1 MRASLYLLKNA
12 PQGKKLIPFR
22 NSAHWASIALASLLT
37 VAGCAEVTRT
47 NFPTSAEA
55 QSAEL
60 PDNVRVIPLTPE
72 NINQTNAAS
81 PQSHAASQLPSARSS
96 WQYNIGVGDILSI
109 IVWDHPELTLPA
121 GPQRTQLESGSTVS
135 ENGAIFYPYLGQV
148 RVAGRVVG
156 DVQRELTERLQE
168 YIPDPQIE
176 VKVAAYN
183 ARKVVVTGAVN
194 APQSLPITNIPL
206 TLLEAVN
213 ASGGLSDDADGQ
225 MVSIRRGE
233 STSNVD
239 LQNFLENGRSGSN
252 PILHGGDIIN
262 VPTLDP
268 AQAFILG
275 KIKTPGIVELGTNDV
290 SLTEAIALKGGLD
303 EARADASGI
312 FVFRN
317 RSEGIDVYQLDAAT
331 PLAFVLATKF
341 SLRSD
346 DVVYIVSDPA
356 ARWNEIIGQLIPTI
370 GAVRQ
375 AQIIRNDG

>member
-1 MRASLYLLKNA
+1 M
-12 PQGKKLIPFR
+12 IPFTTPA
-22 NSAHWASIALASLLT
+22 SWASIALATLLS
-37 VAGCAEVTRT
+37 VAGCADVSRT
-47 NFPTSAEA
+47 DFPTTPDA

-60 PDNVRVIPLTPE
+60 PEYVRVIPLTPE
-72 NINQTNAAS
+72 NINQTNTAAAH
-81 PQSHAASQLPSARSS
+81 SHSTSQLPSARSS

-121 GPQRTQLESGSTVS
+121 GPQRSQLESGSTVN

-148 RVAGRVVG
+148 RVAGRIVG

-183 ARKVVVTGAVN
+183 ARKVVITGAVN

-213 ASGGLSDDADGQ
+213 ASGGLADNADGQ
-225 MVSIRRGE
+225 TVSIRRGN
-233 STSNVD
+233 TTTNVD
-239 LQNFLENGRSGSN
+239 LQNFLENGQASHN
-252 PILHGGDIIN
+252 PVLHGGDIIN
-262 VPTLDP
+262 VPTLEA

-275 KIKTPGIVELGTNDV
+275 KIKTPGIVDLGNNDV

-317 RSEGIDVYQLDAAT
+317 RSERIDVYQLDAAT

-341 SLRSD
+341 ALRPD

-375 AQIIRNDG
+375 AQIIGGEL